1 MPTKKMTR
9 AQTCPHQTTVISS
22 LKIIPLTLGWLLK
35 SALLIIIIAVFIPLS
50 PKMPAPGLDASWAVG
65 LNQAVAQGLAFG
77 KDIFFTLGPYSSI
90 YTKFYHPATDF
101 MMVGGSLYLALCYWI
116 AIILLMQGIKWR
128 WSVAFAILLFSMIYA
143 RDSLFFSYS
152 LIIGLLIHKEI
163 SGKETPLKSNFCTLF
178 AVLFTPFG
186 LFPLIKG
193 SLLILS
199 IITMLLCSFFLSL
212 YKRRNLAVLCLAS
225 PVVSILFFWIAS
237 GQSIFNLP
245 AYVSNTILLASGFTE
260 AMATEGD
267 TKELIF
273 FGITSSCILLSILM
287 QKQLSSLSKAF
298 LFCIYLV
305 FLFLSYKTGF
315 TRHFGHAF
323 IAGTSVL
330 LASFLLPYFNSNS
343 KVIVPLLAL
352 SLYTASYI
360 NGHYTKISVRDN
372 FISTYTAAYY
382 GLKNRIQNKN
392 WLKENFALTM
402 NYLKARDDFPRLPG
416 TTDIYSY
423 NQTSLIASEM
433 TWSPRPIFQ
442 SYSVFTAKMAE
453 INSNYLLSENKP
465 DNILFKIEPIDNRIP
480 SMEDG
485 MSWPILINHYQ
496 PVRLENDFLFLRKKL
511 VNKPVTSLVPLK
523 TEIHT
528 FGEQVKI
535 PDTDKPLFVEID
547 IQPTLWGMLATTF
560 FKPHQLEANLELK
573 NGTQRQYR
581 LISNMAKSGF
591 LLSPFIENSAEFG
604 LLFSQN
610 NYLAGKKVLSFSIN
624 SKQVPSSHWQT
635 KYTIHYK
642 TFASNH

>member
-1 MPTKKMTR
+1 MTR
-9 AQTCPHQTTVISS
+9 TQAHLPYQTTVFSS
-22 LKIIPLTLGWLLK
+22 LKIIPLVLNWLLK
-35 SALLIIIIAVFIPLS
+35 FALLIIIIAVFIPLS

-65 LNQAVAQGLAFG
+65 LNQAIAQGLAFG

-116 AIILLMQGIKWR
+116 AIIFLMQGIKWR
-128 WSVAFAILLFSMIYA
+128 WSIAFAILLFSMIYA

-163 SGKETPLKSNFCTLF
+163 HGKESFLKSNFFILF
-178 AVLFTPFG
+178 ALLFTPFG

-212 YKRRNLAVLCLAS
+212 YKQRTLALLVLAS
-225 PVVSILFFWIAS
+225 PLVSMLFFWIAS
-237 GQSIFNLP
+237 GQSIFHLP
-245 AYVSNTILLASGFTE
+245 SYISNTILLASGFTE

-267 TKELIF
+267 NKELVV
-273 FGITSSCILLSILM
+273 FGITSFCILLSILL
-287 QKQLSSLSKAF
+287 QKKLSPLSKAF
-298 LFCIYLV
+298 LFCTYFV

-330 LASFLLPYFNSNS
+330 LASFLLPYLNSNN
-343 KVIVPLLAL
+343 KVIIPVLAL

-360 NGHYTKISVRDN
+360 NGHYTKISVHDN
-372 FISTYTAAYY
+372 FISTYTTAYY

-392 WLKENFALTM
+392 WLKENFSLTM
-402 NYLKARDDFPRLPG
+402 NYLKTQDNFPILPG

-423 NQTSLIASEM
+423 NQTSLIASGM
-433 TWSPRPIFQ
+433 QWSPRPIFQ
-442 SYSVFTAKMAE
+442 SYSAFTANMAE
-453 INSNYLLSENKP
+453 INKNYLLSENKP
-465 DNILFKIEPIDNRIP
+465 DNIIFKVEPIDNRIP

-485 MSWPILINHYQ
+485 MSWPTLINHYQ
-496 PVRLENDFLFLRKKL
+496 PVRFENDFLFLRKKL
-511 VNKPVTSLVPLK
+511 VNKPVTPLVPLK

-535 PDTDKPLFVEID
+535 PDTDIPLFVEID
-547 IQPTLWGMLATTF
+547 IEPTFWGMLATTF

-573 NGTQRQYR
+573 NGTLRQYR
-581 LISNMAKSGF
+581 LIANMAKSGF

-610 NYLAGKKVLSFSIN
+610 NYLAGKKVISFSIN

-642 TFASNH
+642 ILSSNN

>member
-1 MPTKKMTR
+1 MTR
-9 AQTCPHQTTVISS
+9 AQTYPHQTTVISN
-22 LKIIPLTLGWLLK
+22 LKIIPLALGWLLK

-128 WSVAFAILLFSMIYA
+128 WSIAFAILLFSMMYA

-163 SGKETPLKSNFCTLF
+163 SGKETPLKSNFFTLF
-178 AVLFTPFG
+178 ALLFTPFG

-199 IITMLLCSFFLSL
+199 IITILLCSFFLSL
-212 YKRRNLAVLCLAS
+212 YKQRNLAVLCLAS

-267 TKELIF
+267 NKELIF

-287 QKQLSSLSKAF
+287 QKQLSPLSKAF

-402 NYLKARDDFPRLPG
+402 NYLKARDNFPRLPG

-423 NQTSLIASEM
+423 NQTSLIASGM

-453 INSNYLLSENKP
+453 INTNYLLSENKP

-547 IQPTLWGMLATTF
+547 IQPKLWGMLATTF

-610 NYLAGKKVLSFSIN
+610 NYLAGKKVISFSIN

-642 TFASNH
+642 TFVSNN